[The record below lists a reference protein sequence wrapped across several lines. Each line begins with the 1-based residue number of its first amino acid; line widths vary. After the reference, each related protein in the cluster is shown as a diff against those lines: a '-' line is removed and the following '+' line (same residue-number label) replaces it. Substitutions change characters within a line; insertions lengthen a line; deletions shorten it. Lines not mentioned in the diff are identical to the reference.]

1 MRDPLRSQPNR
12 TYWAIVGSGVIG
24 TLIILLHTYR
34 FGVGLDPDSVAY
46 ISAARNLLNANG
58 LTLYDGRP
66 YLLFPPLFPVLLS
79 LVGVFGFDPADIAK
93 YLNAILFGL
102 IVFVSGLW
110 LRNHISSRVL
120 LALGIAVLLISTPLI
135 SVAARAWTEALFI
148 FLAIMAI
155 MEAAKSQKNG
165 ANRNLLISGTFAGLS
180 FLTRFVGITVIGT
193 CVLLILL
200 NRDAS
205 PQRRI
210 AKVSI
215 YSITSAAPTFIW
227 ISRNFLISIGLPLCL
242 PAAMVPP

>member
-1 MRDPLRSQPNR
+1 MNDNHKE
-12 TYWAIVGSGVIG
+12 AIVNYIGVCAV
-24 TLIILLHTYR
+24 L
-34 FGVGLDPDSVAY
+34 VV
-46 ISAARNLLNANG
+46 
-58 LTLYDGRP
+58 
-66 YLLFPPLFPVLLS
+66 LLF
-79 LVGVFGFDPADIAK
+79 
-93 YLNAILFGL
+93 
-102 IVFVSGLW
+102 
-110 LRNHISSRVL
+110 
-120 LALGIAVLLISTPLI
+120 GIAVLLISTPLI

-155 MEAAKSQKNG
+155 MEAAKFQKNG

-227 ISRNFLISIGLPLCL
+227 ISRNFLISGTVAGDRNPSRFTLPDNLVLLSRSLVEWFL
-242 PAAMVPP
+242 PPRIPTEFQALGVLVFMALTSIAVFLIWREVKAGVTRWTCTPSFRSPYLSPCTSRF